1 MMAYFD
7 VRNGYRNGYRAQ
19 PQHVIENRHLADR
32 KLTCRRG
39 RKTPMFA
46 VVMTIAIVLKVGD
59 GLVIGADSASTFA
72 DETGVSNVYFNA
84 EKVFNLVKGLP
95 LGAVVA
101 GLGGLQGRSVAT
113 LAKELRAR
121 MADPKNSDWYLDP
134 GTYTVEEA
142 VNRVRKFFYDEL
154 YLPEMKD
161 WKAAS
166 KPTMSFLVTGYSSG
180 QARSEVWSVEI
191 AADGSCRESCDFP
204 NTGPGGAV
212 WRGQPEALNRLLRGY
227 SGTVYDQLVASGVP
241 PQSATAF
248 LNGIPVTPLIHE
260 AMPIQDAIDLLHYL
274 IDVTAGFVR
283 FAPGAPVVHPP
294 TDSAAITAHEGFRW
308 IQRKHY
314 FSRRLNR
321 PIDRHQ
327 IPLRER

>member
-1 MMAYFD
+1 
-7 VRNGYRNGYRAQ
+7 
-19 PQHVIENRHLADR
+19 
-32 KLTCRRG
+32 
-39 RKTPMFA
+39 
-46 VVMTIAIVLKVGD
+46 MTIAIVLKIGD

-72 DETGVSNVYFNA
+72 DATGVSNVYFNA

-113 LAKELRAR
+113 LAKDLRAR
-121 MADPKNSDWYLDP
+121 MADPKNTDWFLDP
-134 GTYTVEEA
+134 TTYTVEDA
-142 VNRVRKFFYDEL
+142 VKRIRTFFYDEL
-154 YLPEMKD
+154 YVPETKD
-161 WKAAS
+161 WQAPS
-166 KPTMSFLVTGYSSG
+166 KPTMSLLVGGYSAG

-191 AADGSCRESCDFP
+191 AADGTCKESCDFP
-204 NTGPGGAV
+204 KEGAGGAV
-212 WRGQPEALNRLLRGY
+212 WRGLPEALNRLLRGY
-227 SGTVYDQLVASGVP
+227 SSTVYDQLVASGVP
-241 PQSATAF
+241 TQSATAF
-248 LNGIPVTPLIHE
+248 LAGIPVMPLIHE

-314 FSRRLNR
+314 FNRRLNR
-321 PIDRHQ
+321 PIDRYNA
-327 IPLRER
+327 PLGER